1 MPRREDYEFAAN
13 LRGDD
18 DGMNINN
25 IDVPRSTLW
34 LAGALYALLS
44 GLITWNLIATLNL
57 KDQRAEDIREI
68 AVAQAKTDGRVE
80 SLENRVGNLERQ
92 R

>member
-1 MPRREDYEFAAN
+1 MPERDGFAAE

-25 IDVPRSTLW
+25 IDIPPSTRW
-34 LAGALYALLS
+34 MAAALYAVLS
-44 GLITWNLIATLNL
+44 GLMTWNLIATLNL

-68 AVAQAKTDGRVE
+68 AVAQAKTDGRVQ
-80 SLENRVGNLERQ
+80 SLEGRVDNLER
-92 R
+92 RP

>member
-1 MPRREDYEFAAN
+1 MDSPLPDDFDGA

-25 IDVPRSTLW
+25 IDIPRSTLL
-34 LAGALYALLS
+34 LAGLLYALLS

-57 KDQRAEDIREI
+57 KDQRAADIREI

-80 SLENRVGNLERQ
+80 SLENRVGNLERHK
-92 R
+92 

>member
-1 MPRREDYEFAAN
+1 MKRRDDYEFAAN

-18 DGMNINN
+18 DGMNINS
-25 IDVPRSTLW
+25 IDIPRSTVL
-34 LAGALYALLS
+34 LACALYALLS

-57 KDQRAEDIREI
+57 KDQRAEDIRDI

-80 SLENRVGNLERQ
+80 SLENRVGNLER
-92 R
+92 RK